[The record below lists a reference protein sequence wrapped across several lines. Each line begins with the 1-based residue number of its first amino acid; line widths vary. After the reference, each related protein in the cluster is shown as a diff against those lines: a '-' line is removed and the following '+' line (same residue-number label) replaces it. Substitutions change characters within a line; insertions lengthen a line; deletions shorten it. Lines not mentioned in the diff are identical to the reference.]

1 MFFLDPGGFK
11 MNVPPSNN
19 SDKYPLNVLTLKMYA
34 HLDKQDNELA
44 RKTLDDIICLL
55 TPPAK
60 GYIYNQIHKPYLLE
74 FEGEILNDLWLAL
87 WQNANRPSMRWDLS
101 KGAVFQTWAIS
112 ILHNKIRDRLRK
124 EKRQNRMI
132 YMATIKDDT
141 KGMELTLTDPEPMV
155 LDQLISMETTERVR
169 NAIKKMPA
177 KYREIF
183 RLKHIDRMKSR
194 DIYLQTGISE
204 STVCKRL
211 KKGEKILLD
220 LLQNKWD

>member
-1 MFFLDPGGFK
+1 